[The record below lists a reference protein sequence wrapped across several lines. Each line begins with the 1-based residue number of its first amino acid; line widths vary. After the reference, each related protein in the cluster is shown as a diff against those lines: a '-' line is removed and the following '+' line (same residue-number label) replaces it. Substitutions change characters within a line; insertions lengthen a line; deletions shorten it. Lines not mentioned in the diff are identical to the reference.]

1 MKKIS
6 ILLALIISSQVYCQ
20 QFLLDSSFKEKYRF
34 INWEKNSL
42 DFYGESPA
50 FKYFFKTLDS
60 VYHLQTDNPI
70 NIFHIGGSHIQAD
83 IYSHRIRRYFHGMEP
98 HMKGER
104 GLVFPY
110 TLAGTNNPWN
120 YKIESDGEWKG
131 KRNSVESHTAI
142 WGMEGIVAHTKD
154 SIVNVKITNRKNRSY
169 KYHYNEVKVFHN
181 TWDSLFCLSPVD
193 TSIVTKIYRN
203 DSLNFTHFFLNQD
216 VSEFE
221 FRVIKNVTDND
232 KEFIIYGIDLKNND
246 PGVIYHSI
254 GVNGA
259 SFKTYER
266 CELFEHQLNQYPPDL
281 FIISIG
287 TNDTY
292 VDVFNPDDYSQRYE
306 KFIQMILRTNP
317 NAAIILTV
325 PNDSYYRKKYAN
337 PHTAKAANVIIELA
351 KKYDMCVWNFYEIMG
366 GKGSSQ
372 KWYKNKLMPSD
383 RIHFTPNGYDI
394 KADLFL
400 TSFYESWD
408 SFMDRDSTFLYH
420 KHIDPD
426 STINYY
432 SKLSEIDITTT
443 LDKEEN
449 TNANSLNG
457 FYYYTIKKGDTLWD
471 IANAKGTTVSK
482 LRSLNPG
489 LESRS
494 LRVGEKI
501 KLGRK

>member
-1 MKKIS
+1 MKIIS
-6 ILLALIISSQVYCQ
+6 IALSLFIVNLFIGQD
-20 QFLLDSSFKEKYRF
+20 FKLDSSFKEQYRF
-34 INWEKNSL
+34 IDWERNRL

-50 FKYFFKTLDS
+50 FVNFFKKIDS
-60 VYHLQTDNPI
+60 ACNHQIATPLNV
-70 NIFHIGGSHIQAD
+70 FHIGGSHIQAD
-83 IYSHRIRRYFHGMEP
+83 IYSHRIRRYIHGMEP

-104 GLVFPY
+104 GLIFPY

-120 YKIESDGEWKG
+120 YKIESEGDWKG
-131 KRNSVESHTAI
+131 ERNSVESHNAI

-154 SIVNVKITNRKNRSY
+154 SVVSVKLTNRKNRSY

-181 TWDSLFCLSPVD
+181 TWDSLYCLSPLD
-193 TSIVTKIYRN
+193 TSIVAKIVRN
-203 DSLNFTHFFLNQD
+203 DSLNFTHFFLSEN
-216 VSEFE
+216 VTEFE
-221 FRVIKNVTDND
+221 FRIIKEVFDDNA
-232 KEFIIYGIDLKNND
+232 EFVIYGIDLKNNE

-292 VDVFNPDDYSQRYE
+292 VDVFDPEDYKQRYE
-306 KFIQMILRTNP
+306 RFLKMILRTNP

-337 PHTAKAANVIIELA
+337 PHTVKAAEVIDELA

-383 RIHFTPNGYDI
+383 RIHFTPSGYDI
-394 KADLFL
+394 KADLFIAA
-400 TSFYESWD
+400 FYQSWD
-408 SFMDRDSTFLYH
+408 SILGRDSTYLYN
-420 KHIDPD
+420 KYIDPN

-432 SKLSEIDITTT
+432 SPLSELIKESNTDVSDADIESR
-443 LDKEEN
+443 D
-449 TNANSLNG
+449 G
-457 FYYYTIKKGDTLWD
+457 FYYYTIKRGDTLWD
-471 IANAKGTTVSK
+471 IAKAKGTTVSK
-482 LRSLNPG
+482 IESLNPG
-489 LESRS
+489 LKSKS

-501 KLGRK
+501 KIVNQ